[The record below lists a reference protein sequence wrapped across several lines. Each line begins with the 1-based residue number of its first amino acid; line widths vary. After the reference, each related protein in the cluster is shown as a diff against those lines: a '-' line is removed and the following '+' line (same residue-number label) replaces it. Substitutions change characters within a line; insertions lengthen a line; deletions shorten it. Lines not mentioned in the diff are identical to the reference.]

1 MKSFTGVVVLFFL
14 EFGLYA
20 QIPFFGFER
29 QAQLISLTADEQQV
43 VGYGS
48 NWKQIEGNRI
58 LGKNIFL
65 WDLQGN
71 EVRKRDITSLRQINY
86 NGSMYRGML
95 TSGAMLPNKNTLCI
109 IGTQYQHKAELIQT
123 VFHFYDIVKDSLW
136 FLIPE
141 ISIEVKQLVFH
152 PQNPD
157 LIGIIGFYSEQS
169 VAVLYDMS
177 VNQVKTIY
185 RKTKHPD
192 YSHGMLFSS
201 DGSKVFV
208 GYMNSS
214 YAGGFCVFETH
225 TGKMIKK
232 IAMNDQ
238 PLQFYESEDRLI
250 VAGNKASYFY
260 ETAQWTLRNTG
271 KYFVQGVHAQSGLC
285 VITSLSTSRPQLSL
299 INLKTRHT
307 EPLFINELNAVLFS
321 SNAEYFIGIY
331 PKNEF
336 DNQQVS
342 LSIPSAQLVK
352 IKR

>member
-1 MKSFTGVVVLFFL
+1 MKSFIGVVVLFFL

-29 QAQLISLTADEQQV
+29 QTQLISFTADEQQV

-48 NWKQIEGNRI
+48 NWTQIEGNRI

-169 VAVLYDMS
+169 VAVLYEMS

-238 PLQFYESEDRLI
+238 PQRFFESEDRLI
-250 VAGNKASYFY
+250 VVGNKASYFY

-271 KYFVQGVHAQSGLC
+271 KNFVQGVHVQTDMGA
-285 VITSLSTSRPQLSL
+285 VISFDVSRPELRL
-299 INLKTRHT
+299 LNLKTRQT
-307 EPLFINELNAVLFS
+307 ELLGNQELNNVIFNQGASFL
-321 SNAEYFIGIY
+321 IGIV

-336 DNQQVS
+336 DKQQVS
-342 LSIPSAQLVK
+342 LSIPSVQLVK
-352 IKR
+352 IK